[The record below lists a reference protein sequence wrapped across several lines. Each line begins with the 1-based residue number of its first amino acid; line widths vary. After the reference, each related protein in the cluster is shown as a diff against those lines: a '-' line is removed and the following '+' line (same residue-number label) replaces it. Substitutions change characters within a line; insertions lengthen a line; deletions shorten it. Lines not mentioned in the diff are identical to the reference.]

1 MDSLWSFGP
10 MLEWRQKLRRFQG
23 KYQWEPDG
31 PYDKQ
36 ARKGFMDMYC
46 SNWGRETMA
55 NVLATIPSIMIWDDH
70 DICDGWGSH
79 PDDVQAFPVMKG
91 LFGVARDYFEALQ
104 LGQKPGSI
112 LPNAIG
118 PEGQFSSLHILGD
131 VGLLVLDLRSFRTR
145 DKVMLSAGEWSKFFD
160 QLNQRWPAGKAGHL
174 IVMSSVPVVYIS
186 GPSDLTGLWNWD
198 PVTDPQDDLI
208 DQWSDY
214 RHQHEREIFVRC
226 LLKFSREKKA
236 RVTLAC
242 GDVHVGA
249 LGIIESA
256 RDEDRGSSSR
266 IITQLISSAI
276 VNVAP
281 AGITLWAIQHAV
293 ASPQTVFRHVTGEIV
308 PIGDGLPLVLPA
320 RNWLSIRPAEAPT
333 GALVA
338 EWHVEGM
345 KYYPPKTITRID

>member
-1 MDSLWSFGP
+1 MSFLSGLYGYNYLSLFFFFFLMIRRPPRSTLFPYTTLFRSDMIFVRVAGDQPRGYGLTNETQHQLVVPATGGTPHFAYGSCCGFNDWNDKTKFESQHRDPWGLWKNIADTHVQKPFHLMLLGGDQVYMDSLWSFGP

-174 IVMSSVPVVYIS
+174 IVMSSVPV
-186 GPSDLTGLWNWD
+186 
-198 PVTDPQDDLI
+198 
-208 DQWSDY
+208 
-214 RHQHEREIFVRC
+214 
-226 LLKFSREKKA
+226 
-236 RVTLAC
+236 
-242 GDVHVGA
+242 
-249 LGIIESA
+249 
-256 RDEDRGSSSR
+256 
-266 IITQLISSAI
+266 
-276 VNVAP
+276 
-281 AGITLWAIQHAV
+281 
-293 ASPQTVFRHVTGEIV
+293 
-308 PIGDGLPLVLPA
+308 
-320 RNWLSIRPAEAPT
+320 
-333 GALVA
+333 
-338 EWHVEGM
+338 
-345 KYYPPKTITRID
+345 